1 MANRT
6 QIHLGSNILASLGKM
21 FSDKTN
27 SLSPLRSS
35 TAVQASVAEF
45 QAASLADEQGKLKAE
60 IRPWLQVLVKPT
72 SLVDLRISAGKYFQQ
87 FSLYYGENGQAPVL
101 LMNRGDGLLL
111 EQPADTESVLDG
123 LVQFSGDS
131 LLASFNLEAS
141 LPYGPALALAVLVD
155 LHRREVARAFAD
167 MAATRRQ
174 PANAT
179 EMAYWLST
187 CPDSPQWLTALVRTP
202 EDRAPD
208 VTQLQAYLDALVAE
222 GYCQPSGGGYELT
235 TNTRPMGNRL
245 VMLDTFYTLDVARLD
260 PYGRVEIASL
270 TAVQAGV
277 NDLLQIEFQGNLV
290 RFVSLSPMAFGDQL
304 RHFLENGGSGLLNP
318 QDADLVANL
327 PETALHT
334 NGARGNGRPA
344 YDPEAT
350 IIQ

>member
-1 MANRT
+1 MVNHT
-6 QIHLGSNILASLGKM
+6 QIHLGSSILSSLGLM

-27 SLSPLRSS
+27 PLSPLRPSRG
-35 TAVQASVAEF
+35 VQASMGEF
-45 QAASLADEQGKLKAE
+45 QAAGLANEQGKLKTE
-60 IRPWLQVLVKPT
+60 IRPWLQVLVKPA
-72 SLVDLRISAGKYFQQ
+72 SLVDLRISAGSYFQQ
-87 FSLYYGENGQAPVL
+87 FSLYYGENGNQPVL

-131 LLASFNLEAS
+131 LLASFNFEAS

-167 MAATRRQ
+167 LTPAHRQ

-208 VTQLQAYLDALVAE
+208 VNQLQAYLDALVAA
-222 GYCQPSGGGYELT
+222 GYCQPSGGGYELAAS
-235 TNTRPMGNRL
+235 TRPIGNRL
-245 VMLDTFYTLDVARLD
+245 VMLDTFYTLDIARLD

-270 TAVQAGV
+270 SAVQAGV
-277 NDLLQIEFQGNLV
+277 NDLLQIEFQGDLV
-290 RFVSLSPMAFGDQL
+290 RFVSLSPMAFGDQV
-304 RHFLENGGSGLLNP
+304 RHFLENGGSGLPDL
-318 QDADLVANL
+318 QDADPLEPVMGSNS
-327 PETALHT
+327 T
-334 NGARGNGRPA
+334 RGNRRPA
-344 YDPEAT
+344 YNPQAT
-350 IIQ
+350 LVQ